1 MKKPYS
7 LFTLVLFSIAI
18 LSEAKAQSVVEINGT
33 SPLSLNSPKLISG
46 GGAGFGFYTP
56 PIDII
61 EARRRK
67 LGSNNPSPLCLRF
80 GGYFYFDG
88 VGQKTFK
95 GIPLLSGT
103 GNASVNFS
111 NSLTGINF
119 STKLSSSLF
128 KGKIIPYAEG
138 FTGLRYFSSDMTIT
152 PDDKDENANSIT
164 ISKTSGINFGA
175 AGGLLFRVND
185 AFYIDTGV
193 MWTHSEVS
201 GEYVDVRSLQKVG
214 SSIGYKSEKLPNDFL
229 VFKLG
234 VTGYIDEFGTG
245 NGDGWSNFFESLFDS
260 IGSGGSGS
268 GNIGLIKF

>member
-1 MKKPYS
+1 MKKIYS
-7 LFTLVLFSIAI
+7 LFLFVLFSIAF
-18 LSEAKAQSVVEINGT
+18 LSEAKAQSIFEINGN
-33 SPLSLNSPKLISG
+33 SPLSLNSPKLITG

-56 PIDII
+56 PINII
-61 EARRRK
+61 EARRKK

-95 GIPLLSGT
+95 EIPLLNGT

-119 STKLSSSLF
+119 SAKLSSSLIN
-128 KGKIIPYAEG
+128 GRIIPYAEG
-138 FTGLRYFSSDMTIT
+138 FTGLRYFSSGMTIT
-152 PDDKDENANSIT
+152 PDDDDENPNSIT

-175 AGGLLFRVND
+175 TGGLLFRITD
-185 AFYIDTGV
+185 EFYIDTGV
-193 MWTHSEVS
+193 MWTHSEVP
-201 GEYVDVRSLQKVG
+201 GEYVDVKSLQQIG
-214 SSIGYKSEKLPNDFL
+214 NNIGYKSAKLPNDFL

-234 VTGYIDEFGTG
+234 VTGYITDFGGG
-245 NGDGWSNFFESLFDS
+245 NGDGWGNFLESLFDN
-260 IGSGGSGS
+260 IGSGSGN